1 MATPNQTSNDENYNV
16 WEENTLDGIN
26 CRFDFAEEKISE
38 FEDKAMDT
46 IQSKIY
52 REKKKR
58 NK

>member
-1 MATPNQTSNDENYNV
+1 MGTPNQTSNDENYNV

-26 CRFDFAEEKISE
+26 CRFDIAEEKISE

-46 IQSKIY
+46 IQNKIY
-52 REKKKR
+52 REKKNR